1 MVAAIAARAA
11 EVACSRKWLDI
22 HADESSSSH
31 ETKKTQAIATS
42 IRTLYVVMWPQYV
55 NVAKGAKKKKR
66 RSTKLCRKHIYFF
79 LSRLIDLTQWLA
91 G

>member
-55 NVAKGAKKKKR
+55 NVAKGAKKKKEEVP
-66 RSTKLCRKHIYFF
+66 SCVGSIYIFSF
-79 LSRLIDLTQWLA
+79 PD
-91 G
+91 